1 MSGKH
6 YNRALRVHKLMLE
19 GLERLLFQ
27 VFENQENSIE
37 GLSASTRSAIR
48 DLSKAPNAEMFKN
61 VVSLEDLQQ
70 LYQRYCSF
78 KESIRNGSL
87 GKTAVFWI
95 NYMAIVWLLLTY
107 IRATKENNY
116 DLHLNTLFELCPL
129 FFAYNHQNYSRYIR
143 HQEIQ

>member
-1 MSGKH
+1 MQGSGFEDIVIEAGICASGSLKKVMSGKR

-19 GLERLLFQ
+19 SLEHLLFQ
-27 VFENQENSIE
+27 VFENQESSME
-37 GLSASTRSAIR
+37 GLSASTRSAVR

-78 KESIRNGSL
+78 QESIRNGSL

-95 NYMAIVWLLLTY
+95 NYMDIVWLLLTY
-107 IRATKENNY
+107 IRATKK
-116 DLHLNTLFELCPL
+116 TIC
-129 FFAYNHQNYSRYIR
+129 I
-143 HQEIQ
+143 